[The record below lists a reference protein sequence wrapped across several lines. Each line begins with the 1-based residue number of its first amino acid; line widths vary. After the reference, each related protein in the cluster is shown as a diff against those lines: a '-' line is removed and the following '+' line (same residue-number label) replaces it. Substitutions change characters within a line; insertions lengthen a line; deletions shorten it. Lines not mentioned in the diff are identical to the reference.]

1 MLGSELVGVASRQA
15 EVKRR
20 TCRSAARPSA
30 AKKKRLKQ
38 QYLRKDSSG
47 SCKIYFDEFSA
58 DARSRKT

>member
-1 MLGSELVGVASRQA
+1 MLGSELGGVARQA

-38 QYLRKDSSG
+38 QYFRKDSSAT
-47 SCKIYFDEFSA
+47 CKIYFDEFSA